1 VPGSALSEKSK
12 GTNWLIQQGAKLT
25 TVADDILD
33 ELNIESRQEIV
44 ESFPQGSTDNC
55 FVFGKNALDN
65 LSRANNVLSNE
76 RRVADLLENSD
87 GPIHVDD
94 ITKALGETAA
104 AVSSVLVTLELRGSA
119 RQVGS
124 MRFIADKERPVIST

>member
-44 ESFPQGSTDNC
+44 ESFPQSSTDNC

>member
-44 ESFPQGSTDNC
+44 ESFPQSSTDNC

-124 MRFIADKERPVIST
+124 IRFIADKERPVIST

>member
-44 ESFPQGSTDNC
+44 ESFPQSSTDNC

-124 MRFIADKERPVIST
+124 MQFIADKDVR

>member
-1 VPGSALSEKSK
+1 MPGSALSEKSK

-44 ESFPQGSTDNC
+44 ESFPQSSTDNC

-104 AVSSVLVTLELRGSA
+104 AVSSVLVTLEFRGSA